1 MRRKSI
7 IVKKR
12 KSPFLIRL
20 LAGFTLCLSFIICS
34 ISIATAAQY
43 TPIIVAKTNGHIEVK
58 DNHINNLTLTPT
70 LVFNRTGDSITYQ
83 TTIKSSQGSR
93 FRIKKIADDNTS
105 PYVSTSYQYDDTM
118 NSEHKTVLIKLSY
131 QKYLPFGEKLNLK
144 DIHIAFDIEEEA
156 QTSMKTSDDAKN
168 TQSASDSA
176 STQQLK
182 IEHTSNQETKQ
193 TTKSSET
200 TSETNV
206 TTTSQ
211 PQSNITTTPQPQS
224 NITTTPQ
231 PQSNITKTPEQKSN
245 TTTTSEQHTD
255 TTTTSEQHTDTTT
268 TSEQHT
274 DTTTTSEQH
283 TNTTTSSEQH
293 TDPATHQSNVPQ
305 NNTSAE
311 EPLNPSPASSAY
323 LNTAAPNTGAQKY
336 ELSKPEDANHDSILP
351 LIIIGTIAIASFF
364 IIVPFSIKSRVPFR
378 IVGIFALIVL
388 STSFTSIRTLAAS
401 TDSQLNLTIV
411 GANISAM
418 PDSTNSQ
425 TVVSTI
431 FPNIYNTSAIQTE
444 RNQQSKKL
452 APGNAIILKTLDNKY
467 VLMDTG
473 PKLTSIQN
481 AIYSK
486 LSKLQNNTT
495 VTIDYLVISHLDSD
509 HCGNAITMMHHPEK
523 CKIKNIVLKHEKTAT
538 GSQDATFKSIVNEA
552 AAQNIHII
560 TSGDT
565 ETANY
570 LTKIGVK
577 KYDKLDEGMSL
588 KIGKYLNLDF
598 FNTTNVYAG
607 KSCLSGDR
615 IDWTSDIK
623 SKFLLKTADKKY
635 IYFDGSQYQFK
646 DNGFGSSSIKYPNS
660 NVTLKTTTKLVAKK
674 NGSGMNQY
682 FYARKAS
689 STNIC
694 QSNPNSFGIL
704 AEVSTINQKRYMY
717 FTGDIENAGYSSL
730 SSGANSSQIYN
741 SFTYKNGNFTG
752 NITPYTISAEDDTA
766 NAVYNKIASDAAS
779 QNLPVQTLLN
789 NIVLYQMSHH
799 GGNNSE
805 KAVRRLNLN
814 RSSGIYAI
822 QDGNTDMTNSP
833 TFRLTKTYYYTFSNL
848 PAENKISVFAKPTDS
863 KKNGVSCTINTVG
876 DANCNRY

>member
-7 IVKKR
+7 IAKKR

-43 TPIIVAKTNGHIEVK
+43 TPIIVANTNGHIEVK
-58 DNHINNLTLTPT
+58 DNHIKNLTLTPT
-70 LVFNRTGDSITYQ
+70 LVFNQTGDSITYQ
-83 TTIKSSQGSR
+83 TTIKSSQGSQ
-93 FRIKKIADDNTS
+93 FRIKKITDDNTN

-156 QTSMKTSDDAKN
+156 QTSIKTSDNTKN
-168 TQSASDSA
+168 TQSASDPT

-182 IEHTSNQETKQ
+182 IEHISSQETKQ
-193 TTKSSET
+193 AANSSEA

-206 TTTSQ
+206 TTT
-211 PQSNITTTPQPQS
+211 PQPQS
-224 NITTTPQ
+224 ST
-231 PQSNITKTPEQKSN
+231 TKTSEQKSN
-245 TTTTSEQHTD
+245 TNATSGQHTD
-255 TTTTSEQHTDTTT
+255 TTTTSGQHTDT
-268 TSEQHT
+268 
-274 DTTTTSEQH
+274 
-283 TNTTTSSEQH
+283 
-293 TDPATHQSNVPQ
+293 ATHQSNVPQ
-305 NNTSAE
+305 NNTTTE
-311 EPLNPSPASSAY
+311 KPLSPSPASSTY
-323 LNTAAPNTGAQKY
+323 PNTAAPNTGAQKY

-378 IVGIFALIVL
+378 IVGIFTFIVL
-388 STSFTSIRTLAAS
+388 STSFTSIRTLATS

-411 GANISAM
+411 GTNISAM
-418 PDSTNSQ
+418 PDSANPQ
-425 TVVSTI
+425 TVVSAI

-467 VLMDTG
+467 ILMDTG

-523 CKIKNIVLKHEKTAT
+523 YKIKNIVLKHEKTAT

-560 TSGDT
+560 TNGDT

-570 LTKIGVK
+570 LTRIGVK
-577 KYDKLDEGMSL
+577 KYDKLSEGMSL

-623 SKFLLKTADKKY
+623 SKFLLKTSDKKY

-646 DNGFGSSSIKYPNS
+646 DNGFGSTSIKYPNS

-704 AEVSTINQKRYMY
+704 AEVSTTNQKRYMY

-752 NITPYTISAEDDTA
+752 NITPYTIPAEDDTA

-779 QNLPVQTLLN
+779 QNLPVQALLN

-805 KAVRRLNLN
+805 KAVWRLNLN

-848 PAENKISVFAKPTDS
+848 PAENKISVFTKPTDS